1 MKRGDHSI
9 SDAIYSSVMI
19 LYHLKVISSIF
30 NIAVLFCPSWPL
42 LENSSVSHVVVN
54 VLAPAD
60 SAGGAGEEESLP
72 GAGEPGQL
80 LALDQAAHL
89 ILLLPRASGAS
100 CLSLAP
106 HVVRQV
112 AGVGPVCPD
121 QLSLAHPRQR
131 GVTQV
136 TSRTCTQ
143 RDRFHQCSYRH
154 FNEKNAF

>member
-1 MKRGDHSI
+1 MD
-9 SDAIYSSVMI
+9 
-19 LYHLKVISSIF
+19 
-30 NIAVLFCPSWPL
+30 
-42 LENSSVSHVVVN
+42 

-72 GAGEPGQL
+72 GAREPGQL
-80 LALDQAAHL
+80 LTLYQAAHL
-89 ILLLPRASGAS
+89 IFLLPRTSGAS

-112 AGVGPVCPD
+112 PGVGPVCPD

-136 TSRTCTQ
+136 TSRTCKQ
-143 RDRFHQCSYRH
+143 KEIIFVRDLSGTLMR
-154 FNEKNAF
+154 KMPL

>member
-1 MKRGDHSI
+1 M
-9 SDAIYSSVMI
+9 
-19 LYHLKVISSIF
+19 
-30 NIAVLFCPSWPL
+30 
-42 LENSSVSHVVVN
+42 N

-72 GAGEPGQL
+72 GAREPGQL
-80 LALDQAAHL
+80 LALYQAAHL
-89 ILLLPRASGAS
+89 ILLLALTS

-131 GVTQV
+131 GVTHV

-143 RDRFHQCSYRH
+143 KEVVLNGAQWASLGVEMDKTPGGNFLDILCC
-154 FNEKNAF
+154 K